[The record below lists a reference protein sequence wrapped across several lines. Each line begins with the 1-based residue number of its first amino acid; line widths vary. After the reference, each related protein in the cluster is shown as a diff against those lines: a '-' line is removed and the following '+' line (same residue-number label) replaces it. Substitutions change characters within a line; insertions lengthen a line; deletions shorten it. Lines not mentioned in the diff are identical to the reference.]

1 MFAVILAAYQ
11 QQQQRTMAV
20 WNLIM
25 DGYDDNTELNACEAV
40 VCGLLRL
47 SADGLLCVGSV

>member
-11 QQQQRTMAV
+11 QQRSMAV
-20 WNLIM
+20 GNLIM
-25 DGYDDNTELNACEAV
+25 DGYDGDAELDACEAV
-40 VCGLLRL
+40 YGLLSL